1 MVGLKL
7 HSASTPTVLCCL
19 LGLAFAPLFS
29 GTSHAN
35 VGSLSAFAHSVSG
48 ATAKDPVLAD
58 AYSERSFTPIWTD
71 PANVARLSA
80 LFDALSNAD
89 YHGLPVGRYD
99 PTSLVRAVSEART
112 EGDLGRLD
120 VRLTKAFLDYA
131 TDLTSGIT
139 TPAKIDPGILRKVI
153 RPEPAVLIAGL
164 LASSNPAEYLQSLA
178 PSTPNYARLLREKI
192 YLEQK
197 IASDISS
204 NTLTYT
210 DVPFGSEGAAVIA
223 LRDRLIDLGYL
234 AQTAVASYDLSL
246 RRAVQRFQI
255 ERGLTS
261 DGVATEATIEALN
274 TTDHQRLK
282 SVIVALERLRWL
294 GSPDFSGRYIW
305 VNLPDFTAKI
315 FDGGKLVFQTR
326 SVIGKAASDTRTP
339 EFSDEME
346 YMVVNPSWGVPRSI
360 TVKEYLPLLQRNANA
375 VSQLDV
381 VDRSGRVIPRSAVNF
396 ASYSAKSFPFGL
408 RQKPSESNA
417 LGLVK
422 FLFPN
427 TNNIYLHDTPSK
439 NLFAKDVRAYSHGCI
454 RLGDP
459 FDFAYALLAVQ
470 SDDPQAE
477 FAEVLDSGRETSIIL
492 DQHVPVHLV
501 YFTAWPNAKGE
512 IEYRNDIYGRD
523 GLILDALVA
532 AGVVLPD
539 ISR

>member
-1 MVGLKL
+1 MGFKL
-7 HSASTPTVLCCL
+7 HSASAPAVLCCL
-19 LGLAFAPLFS
+19 LGLTFAPLFS
-29 GTSHAN
+29 GTSLAN
-35 VGSLSAFAHSVSG
+35 VATLSAFANSVS
-48 ATAKDPVLAD
+48 TAAASDPVLSE
-58 AYSERSFTPIWTD
+58 AYGARSYTPIWTD
-71 PANVARLSA
+71 PASATRLSA

-89 YHGLPVGRYD
+89 FHGLAVNRYD
-99 PTSLVRAVSEART
+99 PASLVRAVSEART
-112 EGDLGRLD
+112 EGDLGRLE
-120 VRLTKAFLDYA
+120 VRLTQTFLAYA

-139 TPAKIDPGILRKVI
+139 TPSTIDPGMLRMVDK
-153 RPEPAVLIAGL
+153 PEPAVLIAGL
-164 LASSNPAEYLQSLA
+164 LGSKNPAEYLRSLA
-178 PSTPNYARLLREKI
+178 PKTPVYARLIREKI
-192 YLEQK
+192 YLEQR
-197 IASDISS
+197 IANVNAT
-204 NTLTYT
+204 NTLTY
-210 DVPFGSEGAAVIA
+210 VELPFGSEGPTVIA

-246 RRAVQRFQI
+246 RRSVQRFQI

-261 DGVATEATIEALN
+261 DGMATEATIDALN

-294 GSPDFSGRYIW
+294 GEPDLSGRYVW

-326 SVIGKAASDTRTP
+326 SVIGKAEPETRTP

-381 VDRSGRVIPRSAVNF
+381 VDRSGRIIPRSAVNF
-396 ASYSAKSFPFGL
+396 ASYSEKSFPFGL

-439 NLFAKDVRAYSHGCI
+439 NLFSKDVRAYSHGCI
-454 RLGDP
+454 RLGNP

-470 SDDPQAE
+470 SLNPQAE
-477 FAEVLDSGRETSIIL
+477 FAKVLGSGRETSINL

-532 AGVVLPD
+532 AGVVLPG

>member
-1 MVGLKL
+1 
-7 HSASTPTVLCCL
+7 
-19 LGLAFAPLFS
+19 
-29 GTSHAN
+29 
-35 VGSLSAFAHSVSG
+35 
-48 ATAKDPVLAD
+48 
-58 AYSERSFTPIWTD
+58 
-71 PANVARLSA
+71 
-80 LFDALSNAD
+80 
-89 YHGLPVGRYD
+89 
-99 PTSLVRAVSEART
+99 
-112 EGDLGRLD
+112 
-120 VRLTKAFLDYA
+120 
-131 TDLTSGIT
+131 
-139 TPAKIDPGILRKVI
+139 
-153 RPEPAVLIAGL
+153 
-164 LASSNPAEYLQSLA
+164 
-178 PSTPNYARLLREKI
+178 
-192 YLEQK
+192 
-197 IASDISS
+197 
-204 NTLTYT
+204 
-210 DVPFGSEGAAVIA
+210 
-223 LRDRLIDLGYL
+223 
-234 AQTAVASYDLSL
+234 
-246 RRAVQRFQI
+246 
-255 ERGLTS
+255 
-261 DGVATEATIEALN
+261 
-274 TTDHQRLK
+274 
-282 SVIVALERLRWL
+282 
-294 GSPDFSGRYIW
+294 
-305 VNLPDFTAKI
+305 
-315 FDGGKLVFQTR
+315 
-326 SVIGKAASDTRTP
+326 AASDTRTP

-523 GLILDALVA
+523 ALILDALVA
-532 AGVVLPD
+532 AGVVLPG